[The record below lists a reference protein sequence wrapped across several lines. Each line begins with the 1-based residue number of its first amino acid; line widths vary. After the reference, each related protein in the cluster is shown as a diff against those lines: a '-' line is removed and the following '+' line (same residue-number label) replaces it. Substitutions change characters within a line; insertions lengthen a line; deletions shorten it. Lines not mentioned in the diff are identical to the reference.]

1 MHSYA
6 STQLY
11 RSGWAYLQNI
21 SFPNLLTVPFV
32 CLHEM
37 MDLLLQH
44 CHYRVQLE
52 AQDPTTLVIKA
63 NVVER
68 SLELL
73 SPSDQGTKLDCI
85 KFGCT
90 YYGTDRTEV
99 AVLYNNGPDPISFV
113 TVLEEEAEG
122 MEAVSFAVI

>member
-1 MHSYA
+1 MIHLIYKH
-6 STQLY
+6 L
-11 RSGWAYLQNI
+11 
-21 SFPNLLTVPFV
+21 SFSL
-32 CLHEM
+32 C
-37 MDLLLQH
+37 
-44 CHYRVQLE
+44 RVQLE

-73 SPSDQGTKLDCI
+73 SPSDQGTNLDCI

-90 YYGTDRTEV
+90 YYGTDRTEM

-122 MEAVSFAVI
+122 MEAVSYDRIFITK